1 MKKCEQCGMEFNED
15 FAFCPSCGGEL
26 VDFEPPEEEKE
37 EAPAE
42 ELTEEESESAAEVEE
57 RRENVCP
64 ECGTEIP
71 DGYLF
76 CPECGTKIEK
86 EDDLELEQEEKENV
100 CPECGT
106 VIPEGFVFCPECG
119 TKVADALVVN
129 DIPQER
135 ITPERGA
142 GAAATATAPAKA
154 AKKKMAKKTK
164 IIIGC
169 CILAVL
175 IVIGIFASVTSP
187 KDLTLNS
194 GEPVEIYV
202 GDEETV
208 TLSGEGLSD
217 ADYQTA
223 LWTTDNG
230 DVLTVENGKIKASY
244 DSDSFNEITG
254 EGEEEDMD
262 PCSCST
268 YVRATIDKGMR
279 SWEGSVPVEI
289 SLKPVKVES
298 GKIIKEPADA
308 RSSSLKVTPSKDYNT
323 YIYLE
328 SKTKKSNDMSFII
341 KKGEETT
348 VSIPRD
354 KYIMYWANGDTWYGG
369 DFLFGPQTTYQKDS
383 EEWDFSSYTWTFELG
398 TANGNMSGESVDED
412 DFPEL

>member
-15 FAFCPSCGGEL
+15 YAFCTSCGGDL
-26 VDFEPPEEEKE
+26 VDFEPPEEEKIE
-37 EAPAE
+37 EAIE
-42 ELTEEESESAAEVEE
+42 DIEVVEDVKG
-57 RRENVCP
+57 NLCP

-71 DGYLF
+71 DGYVF

-86 EDDLELEQEEKENV
+86 DEDPIEEEEVKENI

-106 VIPEGFVFCPECG
+106 EIPDGYVFCPECG
-119 TKVADALVVN
+119 KKVVEDNPAEEK
-129 DIPQER
+129 IQER
-135 ITPERGA
+135 VIEDREPVSVSPVTKPE
-142 GAAATATAPAKA
+142 
-154 AKKKMAKKTK
+154 KKFAKKTK

-169 CILAVL
+169 CILALL
-175 IVIGIFASVTSP
+175 ICIGIFASVTST
-187 KDLTLNS
+187 KDLVLNS
-194 GEPVEIYV
+194 GEPIDIYV

-208 TLSGEGLSD
+208 TISGEGLSD

-223 LWTTDNG
+223 LWTTDNN

-268 YVRATIDKGMR
+268 YVNAKIEKGMR
-279 SWEGSVPVEI
+279 KWEGYIEVNI

-308 RSSSLKVTPSKDYNT
+308 RSSSLTVTPSDDYNT

-383 EEWDFSSYTWTFELG
+383 EEWDFSTYTWTLQLEA
-398 TANGNMSGESVDED
+398 TNGNMSGESVDED